1 MYGAGVPASFEPR
14 SPVRYSLFMARGWES
29 KSVESQQDDAARR
42 KDVRPALT
50 PEEQERLVRRRTLE
64 LSRARLAADLD
75 RASAPPHRRMLER
88 ALAELDAQLESLK

>member
-1 MYGAGVPASFEPR
+1 
-14 SPVRYSLFMARGWES
+14 MARGWES
-29 KSVESQQDDAARR
+29 KSVESQQDDAVRR

-50 PEEQERLVRRRTLE
+50 PEEQERLVRRTTLE
-64 LSRARLAADLD
+64 LSRASLAADLD

>member
-1 MYGAGVPASFEPR
+1 
-14 SPVRYSLFMARGWES
+14 MARGWES
-29 KSVESQQDDAARR
+29 KSVESQQDDAVRR

-64 LSRARLAADLD
+64 LSRASLAADLD

>member
-1 MYGAGVPASFEPR
+1 
-14 SPVRYSLFMARGWES
+14 MARGWES
-29 KSVESQQDDAARR
+29 KSVESQQDDAVRR
-42 KDVRPALT
+42 KDVRPELT

-88 ALAELDAQLESLK
+88 GLADLDAQLESLK

>member
-1 MYGAGVPASFEPR
+1 
-14 SPVRYSLFMARGWES
+14 MARGWES
-29 KSVESQQDDAARR
+29 KSVESQQDDAVRR
-42 KDVRPALT
+42 KDVRPELT

-88 ALAELDAQLESLK
+88 ALADLDAQLESLK

>member
-1 MYGAGVPASFEPR
+1 
-14 SPVRYSLFMARGWES
+14 MARGWES
-29 KSVESQQDDAARR
+29 KSVESQQDDAVRP

>member
-1 MYGAGVPASFEPR
+1 
-14 SPVRYSLFMARGWES
+14 MARGWES
-29 KSVESQQDDAARR
+29 KSIESQQDDAARR

-75 RASAPPHRRMLER
+75 RASAPPHRSMLER
-88 ALAELDAQLESLK
+88 ALAELDAQLESLE

>member
-1 MYGAGVPASFEPR
+1 
-14 SPVRYSLFMARGWES
+14 MARGWEA

-75 RASAPPHRRMLER
+75 RASAPPHRGMLER